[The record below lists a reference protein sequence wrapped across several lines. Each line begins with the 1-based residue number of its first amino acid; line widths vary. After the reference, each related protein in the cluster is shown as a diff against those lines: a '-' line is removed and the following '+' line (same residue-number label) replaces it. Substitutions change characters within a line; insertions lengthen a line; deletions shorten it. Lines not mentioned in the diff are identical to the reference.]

1 MAADSA
7 GPARRGK
14 PSVWRA
20 FAQPSAWTMFFFGF
34 ASGMPFLLV
43 AGTLAFWLTENGL
56 ELKNITLIASAGLAY
71 TLKFLWAPLVDRW
84 RLPLLG
90 RLGQR
95 RGWLLFALLV
105 VIAGLLLMAQITPD
119 RLAMFVWITLATA
132 FAGATLDIAVDA
144 YRVEIAPN
152 EAQGAL
158 VATYSLGY
166 RIALIITGMLALI
179 LAEQVPWPQVY
190 RGMALFMLIPVVAV
204 LIAREPD
211 VLRVKMT
218 TWAEGLREGVVEPFM
233 DFFRRFNG
241 PLALA
246 LLAFILLAKISD
258 QSLGGGIMA
267 PFYLGEGFSKTEIAT
282 VTKFY
287 GIWVGMAGVFL
298 AGIAIARWGVKWPL
312 LAGVVL
318 GAVSNLLYVWLVG
331 ADGDVLK
338 LTLVISGENLAQ
350 GFQGTTLVAF
360 LSALVNQRFTA
371 TQYALFSSLVMLP
384 GKLLG
389 AVSGGIVE
397 QTGYGVY
404 FWITALVAVP
414 AVVLFF
420 WLSPR
425 LRFGGDNAPATGVD
439 RPQDPPAGS

>member
-1 MAADSA
+1 MTTSA
-7 GPARRGK
+7 SEQPGK

-43 AGTLAFWLTENGL
+43 AGTLAYWLTENGL
-56 ELKNITLIASAGLAY
+56 ELKSITLIASAGLSY

-95 RGWLLFALLV
+95 RGWLLLALAI
-105 VIAGLLLMAQITPD
+105 VIVGLLLMAHLTPT
-119 RLAMFVWITLATA
+119 RLAPFVWITLMTA

-144 YRVEIAPN
+144 YRIEIAPQ
-152 EAQGAL
+152 ESQGAL
-158 VATYSLGY
+158 LATYSLGY
-166 RIALIITGMLALI
+166 RIALIITGALALMLADV
-179 LAEQVPWPQVY
+179 VPWPTVY
-190 RGMALFMLIPVVAV
+190 QAMAGFMLVPVAAV
-204 LIAREPD
+204 LLSREPD
-211 VLRVKMT
+211 IVRIRMT
-218 TWAEGLREGVVEPFM
+218 TWRAGLQEGVVEPFI
-233 DFFRRFNG
+233 DFFRRFG
-241 PLALA
+241 SALALA

-267 PFYLGEGFSKTEIAT
+267 PFYLSQGFTKTEIGA
-282 VTKFY
+282 VSKIW
-287 GIWVGMAGVFL
+287 GVWVGLVGVFI

-312 LAGVVL
+312 LAGIVL
-318 GAVSNLLYVWLVG
+318 GAISNLLYVWLIG
-331 ADGDVLK
+331 ADGDVWK

-414 AVVLFF
+414 AVALFF

-425 LRFGGDNAPATGVD
+425 IRFGSGHEAATGVD
-439 RPQDPPAGS
+439 MPVADTRP

>member
-1 MAADSA
+1 MTTTASE
-7 GPARRGK
+7 RSGK

-43 AGTLAFWLTENGL
+43 AGTLAYWLTENGL
-56 ELKNITLIASAGLAY
+56 ELKNITLIASAGLTY

-95 RGWLLFALLV
+95 RGWLLLALGV
-105 VIAGLLLMAQITPD
+105 VIVGLLLMAHLTPGK
-119 RLAMFVWITLATA
+119 LAPFIWVTLLTA

-144 YRVEIAPN
+144 YRIEIAPQ
-152 EAQGAL
+152 ESQGAL
-158 VATYSLGY
+158 LATYSLGY
-166 RIALIITGMLALI
+166 RIALIITGALALMLAD
-179 LAEQVPWPQVY
+179 QVSWPLVY
-190 RGMALFMLIPVVAV
+190 QAMAAVMLIPVVAV
-204 LIAREPD
+204 LLSREPD
-211 VLRVKMT
+211 VVRIRMT
-218 TWAEGLREGVVEPFM
+218 TWSEGLQEGVVEPFV
-233 DFFRRFNG
+233 DFFRRFG
-241 PLALA
+241 IALA
-246 LLAFILLAKISD
+246 IALFAFILLAKISD

-267 PFYLGEGFSKTEIAT
+267 PFYLSQGFTKTEIGA
-282 VTKFY
+282 VSKIW
-287 GIWVGMAGVFL
+287 GVWVGLVGVFI
-298 AGIAIARWGVKWPL
+298 AGIAVARWGVKWPL
-312 LAGVVL
+312 LAGIVL
-318 GAVSNLLYVWLVG
+318 GAVSNLLYVWLIG
-331 ADGDVLK
+331 ADGDVWK

-404 FWITALVAVP
+404 FWITALVAIP
-414 AVVLFF
+414 AVALFF
-420 WLSPR
+420 WLAPR
-425 LRFGGDNAPATGVD
+425 IRFGGDHEPASGIDRSAGGAPD
-439 RPQDPPAGS
+439 

>member
-1 MAADSA
+1 MSA
-7 GPARRGK
+7 GKPPAWK
-14 PSVWRA
+14 A
-20 FAQPSAWTMFFFGF
+20 FTQPAAWTMFFFGF

-43 AGTLAFWLTENGL
+43 AGTLAYWLKENGI
-56 ELKNITLIASAGLAY
+56 ELRNITLIASAGMTY

-95 RGWLLFALLV
+95 RGWLLLALVV
-105 VIAGLLLMAQITPD
+105 VIAGLLLMAQLTPD
-119 RLAMFVWITLATA
+119 RLLAFVWITLMTA

-144 YRVEIAPN
+144 YRVEIAPV

-166 RIALIITGMLALI
+166 RIALIVTGALALV
-179 LAEQVPWPQVY
+179 LADHVAWPVVY
-190 RGMALFMLIPVVAV
+190 RVMALVMLVPVLAV

-211 VLRVKMT
+211 VLRVRAE
-218 TWAEGLREGVVEPFM
+218 TWAQGLREGMVEPFA
-233 DFFRRFNG
+233 DFFRRFG
-241 PLALA
+241 GALALG

-267 PFYLGEGFSKTEIAT
+267 PFYLDQGFTKTQIAAVSK
-282 VTKFY
+282 VY
-287 GIWVGMAGVFL
+287 GIWIGIAGVFL
-298 AGIAIARWGVKWPL
+298 GGIAVARWGVKWPL
-312 LAGVVL
+312 LAGIVL
-318 GAVSNLLYVWLVG
+318 GAASNLLYLWLIG
-331 ADGDVLK
+331 ADGDVWK
-338 LTLVISGENLAQ
+338 LTFVISGENLAQ

-384 GKLLG
+384 GKVLS

-397 QTGYGVY
+397 VTGYAVY
-404 FWITALVAVP
+404 FTITTLVAVP
-414 AVVLFF
+414 AVALFF
-420 WLSPR
+420 WLKPR
-425 LRFGGDNAPATGVD
+425 LVLADDGAATAAREASG
-439 RPQDPPAGS
+439 

>member
-1 MAADSA
+1 MTTSA
-7 GPARRGK
+7 SAKPGK

-43 AGTLAFWLTENGL
+43 AGTLAYWLTENGL
-56 ELKNITLIASAGLAY
+56 ELKNITLIASAGMTY

-95 RGWLLFALLV
+95 RGWLLLALAV
-105 VIAGLLLMAQITPD
+105 VIAGLLLMAHLTPGK
-119 RLAMFVWITLATA
+119 LAPFIWVTLLTA

-144 YRVEIAPN
+144 YRIEIAPQ
-152 EAQGAL
+152 ESQGAL
-158 VATYSLGY
+158 LATYSLGY
-166 RIALIITGMLALI
+166 RIALIITGMLALV
-179 LAEQVPWPQVY
+179 LADHVPWPQVY
-190 RGMALFMLIPVVAV
+190 VAMAFFMLIPVVAV
-204 LIAREPD
+204 LIASEPD
-211 VLRVKMT
+211 VVRVRMT
-218 TWAEGLREGVVEPFM
+218 TWAQGLQEGVVEPFL
-233 DFFRRFNG
+233 DFFRRFG
-241 PLALA
+241 AALALA

-267 PFYLGEGFSKTEIAT
+267 PFYLGQGFTKTEIAT

-287 GIWVGMAGVFL
+287 GIWVGLGGVFL

-312 LAGVVL
+312 LAGIVL
-318 GAVSNLLYVWLVG
+318 GAISNLLYVWLIG
-331 ADGDVLK
+331 ADGDLWK
-338 LTLVISGENLAQ
+338 LTMVISGENLAQ

-384 GKLLG
+384 GKLLS
-389 AVSGGIVE
+389 AISGGIVE

-414 AVVLFF
+414 AVALFF
-420 WLSPR
+420 WLAPR
-425 LRFGGDNAPATGVD
+425 IRFGGGHEAATGVD
-439 RPQDPPAGS
+439 VPDTQA

>member
-1 MAADSA
+1 MSDTK
-7 GPARRGK
+7 PAK
-14 PSVWRA
+14 SSVWKS
-20 FAQPSAWTMFFFGF
+20 FTQPAAWTMFFFGF

-43 AGTLAFWLTENGL
+43 AGTLAYWLTENGL
-56 ELKNITLIASAGLAY
+56 ELKNITLIAGAGMTY

-95 RGWLLFALLV
+95 RGWLLLALSI
-105 VIAGLLLMAQITPD
+105 VIVGLLMMAQLTPD
-119 RLAMFVWITLATA
+119 RLAVFVWITLMTA

-166 RIALIITGMLALI
+166 RIALIITGMLALV
-179 LAEQVPWPQVY
+179 LADHVPWPQVY
-190 RGMALFMLIPVVAV
+190 RAMAVFMLIPVVAV

-211 VLRVKMT
+211 VLRVKT
-218 TWAEGLREGVVEPFM
+218 ETWAQGLREGVVEPFL
-233 DFFRRFNG
+233 DFFRRFSG
-241 PLALA
+241 PLAFV
-246 LLAFILLAKISD
+246 LLAFILMAKISD

-267 PFYLGEGFSKTEIAT
+267 PFYLGQGFTKTEIAA
-282 VTKFY
+282 VTKLY
-287 GIWVGMAGVFL
+287 GIWVGIVGVFL
-298 AGIAIARWGVKWPL
+298 AGIAIARWGIKWPL
-312 LAGVVL
+312 LAGVIL
-318 GAVSNLLYVWLVG
+318 GAASNLLYLWLIG
-331 ADGDVLK
+331 ADGDVWK

-389 AVSGGIVE
+389 MVSGKIVE
-397 QTGYGVY
+397 VTGFGVY
-404 FWITALVAVP
+404 FWITALVAIP
-414 AVVLFF
+414 AIVLFF
-420 WLSPR
+420 WLKPR
-425 LRFGGDNAPATGVD
+425 LSLGEDDDVAVAREAAKE
-439 RPQDPPAGS
+439 PAG

>member
-1 MAADSA
+1 MTTSVSEQS
-7 GPARRGK
+7 GK

-43 AGTLAFWLTENGL
+43 AGTLAYWLTENGL
-56 ELKNITLIASAGLAY
+56 ELKSITLNASAGLSY

-84 RLPLLG
+84 RLPLIG

-95 RGWLLFALLV
+95 RGWLLFALAV
-105 VIAGLLLMAQITPD
+105 VTVGLLLMAHLTPG
-119 RLAMFVWITLATA
+119 RLAPFVWVTLMTA

-144 YRVEIAPN
+144 YRIEIAPQ
-152 EAQGAL
+152 ESQGAL
-158 VATYSLGY
+158 LATYSLGY
-166 RIALIITGMLALI
+166 RIALIITGALALMLAD
-179 LAEQVPWPQVY
+179 QVSWPLVY
-190 RGMALFMLIPVVAV
+190 QAMAVVMLVPVVAV
-204 LIAREPD
+204 LLSREPD
-211 VLRVKMT
+211 VVRIRMT
-218 TWAEGLREGVVEPFM
+218 TWGEGLREGVVEPFV
-233 DFFRRFNG
+233 DFFRRFG
-241 PLALA
+241 AALA
-246 LLAFILLAKISD
+246 IALFAFILLAKISD

-267 PFYLGEGFSKTEIAT
+267 PFYLSQGFTKTEIGA
-282 VTKFY
+282 VSKIW
-287 GIWVGMAGVFL
+287 GVWVGLVGVFI
-298 AGIAIARWGVKWPL
+298 AGIAVARWGVKWPL
-312 LAGVVL
+312 LAGIVL
-318 GAVSNLLYVWLVG
+318 GAISNLLYVWLIG
-331 ADGDVLK
+331 ADGDVWK

-384 GKLLG
+384 GKLLS

-420 WLSPR
+420 WLAPR
-425 LRFGGDNAPATGVD
+425 IRFGGGHEAATGVD
-439 RPQDPPAGS
+439 VPDTQA

>member
-1 MAADSA
+1 MTTTASER
-7 GPARRGK
+7 PGK

-43 AGTLAFWLTENGL
+43 AGTLAYWLTENGL
-56 ELKNITLIASAGLAY
+56 ELKNITLIASAGLSY

-95 RGWLLFALLV
+95 RGWLLFALAV
-105 VIAGLLLMAQITPD
+105 VIVGLLSMAHLTPGQLGPFIWVTLM
-119 RLAMFVWITLATA
+119 TA

-144 YRVEIAPN
+144 YRIEIAPQ
-152 EAQGAL
+152 ESQGAL
-158 VATYSLGY
+158 LATYSLGY
-166 RIALIITGMLALI
+166 RIALIITGALALMLAD
-179 LAEQVPWPQVY
+179 QVSWPLVY
-190 RGMALFMLIPVVAV
+190 QAMAAVMLIPVVAV
-204 LIAREPD
+204 LLSREPD
-211 VLRVKMT
+211 VVRIRMT
-218 TWAEGLREGVVEPFM
+218 TWSEGLQEGVVEPFV
-233 DFFRRFNG
+233 DFFRRFG
-241 PLALA
+241 IALA
-246 LLAFILLAKISD
+246 IALFAFILLAKISD

-267 PFYLGEGFSKTEIAT
+267 PFYLSQGFTKTEIGA
-282 VTKFY
+282 VSKIW
-287 GIWVGMAGVFL
+287 GVWVGLVGVFI
-298 AGIAIARWGVKWPL
+298 AGIAVARWGVKWPL
-312 LAGVVL
+312 LAGIVL
-318 GAVSNLLYVWLVG
+318 GAISNLLYVWLIG
-331 ADGDVLK
+331 ADGDVWK

-404 FWITALVAVP
+404 FWITALVAIP
-414 AVVLFF
+414 AVALFF
-420 WLSPR
+420 WLAPR
-425 LRFGGDNAPATGVD
+425 IRFGGDHEPASGIDRSAGGAPD
-439 RPQDPPAGS
+439 

>member
-1 MAADSA
+1 MSDAK
-7 GPARRGK
+7 PAK
-14 PSVWRA
+14 PSVWKS
-20 FAQPSAWTMFFFGF
+20 FTQPAAWTMFFFGF

-43 AGTLAFWLTENGL
+43 AGTLAYWLTENGL
-56 ELKNITLIASAGLAY
+56 ELKNITLIAGAGMTY

-95 RGWLLFALLV
+95 RGWLIFALLV
-105 VIAGLLLMAQITPD
+105 VIAGLLLMAQLTPD
-119 RLAMFVWITLATA
+119 RLAVFVWITLMTA

-166 RIALIITGMLALI
+166 RIALIITGMLALV
-179 LAEQVPWPQVY
+179 LADHVPWPQVY
-190 RGMALFMLIPVVAV
+190 RAMAVFMLIPVVAV
-204 LIAREPD
+204 LIAREPE
-211 VLRVKMT
+211 VLRVKT
-218 TWAEGLREGVVEPFM
+218 ETWAQGLREGVVEPFL
-233 DFFRRFNG
+233 DFFRRFSG
-241 PLALA
+241 PLAFV
-246 LLAFILLAKISD
+246 LLAFILMAKISD

-267 PFYLGEGFSKTEIAT
+267 PFYLGQGFTKTEIAA

-287 GIWVGMAGVFL
+287 GIWVGIGGVFL
-298 AGIAIARWGVKWPL
+298 AGIAIARWGIKWPL

-318 GAVSNLLYVWLVG
+318 GAASNLLYLWLIG
-331 ADGDVLK
+331 ADGDVWK

-389 AVSGGIVE
+389 MVSGKIVE
-397 QTGYGVY
+397 VTGFGVY
-404 FWITALVAVP
+404 FWITALVAIP
-414 AVVLFF
+414 AIVLFF
-420 WLSPR
+420 WLKPR
-425 LRFGGDNAPATGVD
+425 LSLGDDGDVAVAKSSAREPGG
-439 RPQDPPAGS
+439 

>member
-1 MAADSA
+1 MTTAADR
-7 GPARRGK
+7 PAK

-43 AGTLAFWLTENGL
+43 AGTLAYWLTENGL
-56 ELKNITLIASAGLAY
+56 ELKNITLIASAGLTY

-90 RLGQR
+90 RFGQR
-95 RGWLLFALLV
+95 RGWLLLALGV
-105 VIAGLLLMAQITPD
+105 VIIGLLLMAHLTPG
-119 RLAMFVWITLATA
+119 RLAPFIWVTLLTA

-144 YRVEIAPN
+144 YRIEIAPQ
-152 EAQGAL
+152 ESQGAL
-158 VATYSLGY
+158 LATYSLGY
-166 RIALIITGMLALI
+166 RIALIITGMLALV
-179 LAEQVPWPQVY
+179 LADHVPWPQVY
-190 RGMALFMLIPVVAV
+190 VAMAVFMLIPAVAV
-204 LIAREPD
+204 LIASEPD
-211 VLRVKMT
+211 VVRVRMT
-218 TWAEGLREGVVEPFM
+218 TWAQGLQEGVVEPFL
-233 DFFRRFNG
+233 DFFRRFG
-241 PLALA
+241 AALALA

-267 PFYLGEGFSKTEIAT
+267 PFYLGQGFSKTEIAT

-287 GIWVGMAGVFL
+287 GIWVGLGGVFL

-312 LAGVVL
+312 LAGIVL
-318 GAVSNLLYVWLVG
+318 GAVSNLLYVWLIG
-331 ADGDVLK
+331 ADGDIWK

-384 GKLLG
+384 GKLLS

-420 WLSPR
+420 WLAPR
-425 LRFGGDNAPATGVD
+425 IRFGGGHEAATGVD
-439 RPQDPPAGS
+439 APDTQA